1 MLRPGRFDRLVYV
14 PLPDDETR
22 AEIFQIRFRET
33 PVDPSIKIERLVEL
47 TKNYSGAEIAAVCDE
62 AALNALREDINA
74 IRIEWPHLERALVLI
89 KPRTSDDQIRRL
101 DAFTK
106 QHGK

>member
-1 MLRPGRFDRLVYV
+1 MRPGRFDRLVYV
-14 PLPDDETR
+14 PLPDEQTR
-22 AEIFQIRFRET
+22 LEIFEIRFRSS
-33 PVDPSIKIERLVEL
+33 PIHSNIQKERLVEL

-62 AALNALREDINA
+62 AALIALRDNIDA
-74 IRIEWPHLERALVLI
+74 PYIEWQHFERALMSV
-89 KPRTSDDQIRRL
+89 KPRTSEEHIRRL